1 MLERRQ
7 RRIVVVGGG
16 ITGLT
21 AAYRL
26 AQAGA
31 SDAKLS
37 IDLIERSD
45 KLGGKIFTE
54 RIDDF
59 LVEGGPDTFLERKPE
74 AIALCN
80 ELGLGDH
87 LIPTNP
93 DLRQSFVSRGGNL
106 HKLPEGMSGL
116 APSRLGP
123 LFMSGVLSL
132 TGKLRA
138 AMEPFVPKSATDS
151 DESVADFVRRR
162 LGGEAYDRLIEPL
175 LCGIYAG
182 DGERLSLYATAPTLK
197 AIEVEHGSV
206 LRGLRL
212 AARASAGEVRKFP
225 TPFVSLSGGMH
236 ELVAAL
242 QAKLDT
248 VRVRNGVQAV
258 AALRTD
264 DMFSVRLSDGEE
276 ISTMAIIVATPSY
289 AAADLLRTVN
299 PSAAQLLDQI
309 PFVSNAAVSFGFRAS
324 DVTRRLDG
332 YGYVVPRRERSMVLA
347 CSWASSKLPNRAP
360 HGNALVRVF
369 LGRDGQEVD
378 DGMSDDS
385 LIQIAHNEVKKVLG
399 TSGDPVLARLV
410 RYPRAM
416 PQYTLGHVDRVAQ
429 IDRCLEST
437 PGVFLAGNSYRGVGI
452 PDCIR
457 SGQQAASRT
466 LRFLEDVVD

>member
-1 MLERRQ
+1 MAERRQ

-31 SDAKLS
+31 SDARLS

-45 KLGGKIFTE
+45 KLGGKISTE

-93 DLRQSFVSRGGNL
+93 DRRGSFVSHGGNL

-132 TGKLRA
+132 GGKLRA
-138 AMEPFVPKSATDS
+138 ALEPFVPKSPADS

-162 LGGEAYDRLIEPL
+162 LGVEAYDRLIEPL

-182 DGERLSLYATAPTLK
+182 DGERLSLFATAPMLK

-206 LRGLRL
+206 LRGLRR

-225 TPFVSLSGGMH
+225 TPFVSLSGGMN

-242 QAKLDT
+242 QARLGT
-248 VRVRNGVQAV
+248 VQVRTGVQAV
-258 AALRTD
+258 AAQRTND
-264 DMFSVRLSDGEE
+264 GFTVRMSEGEE
-276 ISTMAIIVATPSY
+276 VSAMAIIVATPSY
-289 AAADLLRTVN
+289 AAAELLRTVN
-299 PSAAQLLDQI
+299 PSAAELLDEIQ
-309 PFVSNAAVSFGFRAS
+309 FVSNAAVSFGFRNS
-324 DVTRRLDG
+324 DVTRSLDG
-332 YGYVVPRRERSMVLA
+332 YGYVVPRREGSLVLA

-360 HGNALVRVF
+360 HGNVLVRVF
-369 LGRDGQEVD
+369 LGRDGQEVGG
-378 DGMSDDS
+378 GMSDDS
-385 LIQIAHNEVKKVLG
+385 LIEVAHNEVKKVLG
-399 TSGDPVLARLV
+399 TSGDPVLTRLV
-410 RYPRAM
+410 RYPKAM

-457 SGQQAASRT
+457 SGQQAASKT